1 MKNLTKIRQNLE
13 NILPNHCK
21 KYGFLKRDE
30 YEISDYASRI
40 LINYRLYYDID
51 KKGYEFG
58 FYKPNSFLW
67 EFRYIVNDIQKL
79 KKRISDLPFFMQSK
93 VGKIL
98 RENKDFTDDDEFDDE
113 SSPLSQIIS
122 KLDNVGSSLISCES
136 ALKWELVENSE
147 ISKMKPEPLAIIEGA
162 MKVWRLDFRRSF
174 PKKINITN
182 KKLGL
187 YLQDIFNAFEC
198 DANVER
204 AYNNWYK
211 LRRTDNINEIDAT
224 KIEREHP

>member
-1 MKNLTKIRQNLE
+1 MKDLTKISKRLE
-13 NILPNHCK
+13 SVLPNHCK
-21 KYGFLKRDE
+21 KYGFFKRDE
-30 YEISDYASRI
+30 YQISNYADRI
-40 LINYRLYYDID
+40 LLNYRFYYDID

-58 FYKPNSFLW
+58 FYDPYSFLW

-79 KKRISDLPFFMQSK
+79 KKRIADLPFFMQTK

-98 RENKDFTDDDEFDDE
+98 RENKGFTDDEFDDE

-122 KLDNVGSSLISCES
+122 KLDKVGSSLISCES

-162 MKVWRLDFRRSF
+162 MKVWRQDFRRSF

-182 KKLGL
+182 KKLGS
-187 YLQDIFNAFEC
+187 YLQDIFNAFNC

-211 LRRTDNINEIDAT
+211 LRRTDDITEIDAT
-224 KIEREHP
+224 KIEREDP